1 MADTTQWP
9 LPLDRVQA
17 IVEHLVNDGSR
28 EGLILGDE
36 LNVAMGASARRR
48 SQCKHSVIRKVTF
61 TTPIPN
67 AYVCADDAHPVC
79 HQLFTA
85 EEVQ

>member
-17 IVEHLVNDGSR
+17 IVDHLVNDGSR
-28 EGLILGDE
+28 KGIILGDE

-48 SQCKHSVIRKVTF
+48 AARMQAEPPVPK
-61 TTPIPN
+61 TP
-67 AYVCADDAHPVC
+67 
-79 HQLFTA
+79 
-85 EEVQ
+85 EEKRAFSRDWDERYAAGQKKKEAQS

>member
-9 LPLDRVQA
+9 LPLDRVQV
-17 IVEHLVNDGSR
+17 IVDHLVNDGTR

-48 SQCKHSVIRKVTF
+48 AQREQKEAQS
-61 TTPIPN
+61 
-67 AYVCADDAHPVC
+67 
-79 HQLFTA
+79 
-85 EEVQ
+85 